1 MAVSPAFT
9 ATPRIG
15 RGSVTTASSNIRS
28 GAGTNYV
35 DVITGVAA
43 GTRINEIV
51 IKSTGQ
57 PADSVLGLL
66 IFDGTNTYLFD
77 EVDLGAPAAGSNTV
91 TAYRTSVFYT
101 NLILPSASYKIQAAV
116 SVTPTS
122 GTIEVIAL
130 AGDF

>member
-1 MAVSPAFT
+1 MATSPAFT

-15 RGSVTTASSNIRS
+15 RGSVTTASSNIRT
-28 GAGTNYV
+28 GGTNYV
-35 DVITGVAA
+35 DVIVGAST

-51 IKSTGQ
+51 IKATGQ

-66 IFDGTNTYLFD
+66 INDGTNTYSFD
-77 EVDLGAPAAGSNTV
+77 EIDLGAPSAGSNTA
-91 TAYRTSVFYT
+91 TAFRTSVFYT
-101 NLILPSASYKIQAAV
+101 NLILPSASFKLQAAI

>member
-1 MAVSPAFT
+1 MATSPAFT
-9 ATPRIG
+9 ATARIG
-15 RGSVTTASSNIRS
+15 RGSVTTASSNIRT
-28 GAGTNYV
+28 GGTNYV
-35 DVITGVAA
+35 DVITGAST

-66 IFDGTNTYLFD
+66 IYDGTNTYSFD
-77 EVDLGAPAAGSNTV
+77 EIDLGAPSAGSNTV
-91 TAYRTSVFYT
+91 TAYRTTVFYT
-101 NLILPSASYKIQAAV
+101 NLVLPSTSFKLQAAI

-130 AGDF
+130 GGDF

>member
-1 MAVSPAFT
+1 MASTPNFT
-9 ATPRIG
+9 GTPRIG
-15 RGSVTTASSNIRS
+15 RGSVTTASSNIRNGS
-28 GAGTNYV
+28 GTNYV
-35 DVITGVAA
+35 DVITGAST
-43 GTRINEIV
+43 GTRVNEIV

-57 PADSVLGLL
+57 PADSVLGFLVS
-66 IFDGTNTYLFD
+66 DGVNTYSFD

-91 TAYRTSVFYT
+91 AAFRTSVFYT
-101 NLILPSASYKIQAAV
+101 NLVLPSTSHKLQAAI

>member
-1 MAVSPAFT
+1 MATSPAFT
-9 ATPRIG
+9 ATARIG
-15 RGSVTTASSNIRS
+15 RGSVTTGSSNIRS

-35 DVITGVAA
+35 DVITGAST

-66 IFDGTNTYLFD
+66 IYDGTNTYSFD
-77 EVDLGAPAAGSNTV
+77 EIDLGAPAAGSNTV
-91 TAYRTSVFYT
+91 TAYRTTVFYT
-101 NLILPSASYKIQAAV
+101 NLVLPSTSYKLQAAV

-122 GTIEVIAL
+122 GNIEVIAL
-130 AGDF
+130 GGDF

>member
-1 MAVSPAFT
+1 MATSPQFT
-9 ATPRIG
+9 STPRIG
-15 RGSVTTASSNIRS
+15 RGSVTTASSNIRNGS
-28 GAGTNYV
+28 GTNYV
-35 DVITGVAA
+35 DVITGAST
-43 GTRINEIV
+43 GTRVNEIV

-57 PADSVLGLL
+57 PADSVLGFL
-66 IFDGTNTYLFD
+66 ISDGVNTYLFD

-91 TAYRTSVFYT
+91 AAFRTSVFYT
-101 NLILPSASYKIQAAV
+101 NLVLPSTSHKLQAAI